1 MVASKRLGNLGK
13 YLRAEREARGWSA
26 RDLAE
31 RSGVPDSTI
40 VRIESGF
47 IATPRPDKLSKLA
60 RALELSLAEVYGRAH
75 YSVPEGL
82 PTLRPYLQAK
92 YPQLPAAAINQIQV
106 YVERV
111 AKRHGVSLTDPAPG
125 APETTKPAAAKKR
138 SAPRV
143 MKKGA
148 R

>member
-1 MVASKRLGNLGK
+1 MVESKRAGQLGK
-13 YLRAEREARGWSA
+13 YLRSEREARGWSA

-60 RALELSLAEVYGRAH
+60 RALELSLAEVYGRAQ

-82 PTLRPYLQAK
+82 PTLGPYLQAK
-92 YPQLPAAAINQIQV
+92 YPQLPAAAVDQIQA

-111 AKRHGVSLTDPAPG
+111 AKRHGVNVTDPALSAQEP
-125 APETTKPAAAKKR
+125 AKLAAAKTR